1 MGNKK
6 AFGNA
11 WHLDS
16 QMSEPKLLVQLF
28 KTKCL
33 HFPQNR
39 HVMGRIPLTPLC
51 GQTQQKEKQPSI
63 CT

>member
-16 QMSEPKLLVQLF
+16 QMSEPKLLVSYS
-28 KTKCL
+28 K
-33 HFPQNR
+33 QN
-39 HVMGRIPLTPLC
+39 VCISLT
-51 GQTQQKEKQPSI
+51 TDI
-63 CT
+63 